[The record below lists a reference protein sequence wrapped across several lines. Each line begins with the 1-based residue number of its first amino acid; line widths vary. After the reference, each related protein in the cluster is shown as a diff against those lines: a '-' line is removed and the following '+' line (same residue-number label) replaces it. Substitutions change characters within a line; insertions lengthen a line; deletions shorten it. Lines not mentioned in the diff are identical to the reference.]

1 LERIERKIDTLIG
14 RRRESK
20 TKLCLAPITAN
31 WPQERYIPKAALG
44 GFARVPIP
52 MIAASQHMARGE
64 YRLLEVVL
72 FCAQGT
78 GLLTAGKERLA
89 ELANVDESYVKHC
102 LCSLC
107 NRLILRRTGRIL
119 KYGVREYE
127 LLTHPWFGENDA
139 SERGDKFVHKGGQIC
154 AKRG

>member
-1 LERIERKIDTLIG
+1 
-14 RRRESK
+14 
-20 TKLCLAPITAN
+20 
-31 WPQERYIPKAALG
+31 
-44 GFARVPIP
+44 
-52 MIAASQHMARGE
+52 M
-64 YRLLEVVL
+64 L

-78 GLLTAGKERLA
+78 GLLTAGKDRLA

-102 LCSLC
+102 LRSLC

-139 SERGDKFVHKGGQIC
+139 SERRGKFVPKGG
-154 AKRG
+154 